1 MFGKRAGLSTS
12 FPTATSS
19 LDRHVLVAPASG
31 SGIRSDAQALVIIAK
46 IGCKTKARV
55 QRDVK
60 KVNSN
65 LISRIVNVETMRR
78 PQNIETYS
86 VARLRPRTS

>member
-46 IGCKTKARV
+46 SGC
-55 QRDVK
+55 
-60 KVNSN
+60 N
-65 LISRIVNVETMRR
+65 
-78 PQNIETYS
+78 
-86 VARLRPRTS
+86 